1 MTQPHSR
8 ILFKRITILA
18 LIAVA
23 AVAMVF
29 RDNPLN
35 AKAQGYAQGIATTSA
50 ATYVTLRTLNAF
62 LSTAQELEVGV
73 AFIASG
79 TAQPLKVLEPID
91 DTVERIAGLIFGV
104 MVATGVLAV
113 SLGPVSSIGWAL
125 FALAMALALIRQ
137 RSSAS
142 NFLAVYGLFF
152 GLGMPLALV
161 MSSYLATSL
170 TEATYQSNLA
180 TVSDITKSVG
190 GADVLEDD
198 APGLTEYRALA
209 ASVWNRADE
218 LISALIA
225 ILSVYVFRIF
235 VMPLLLVGGLFL
247 LIKRLAASRQD

>member
-1 MTQPHSR
+1 M
-8 ILFKRITILA
+8 KRYAMMA
-18 LIAVA
+18 LLVMAIIAMA
-23 AVAMVF
+23 F
-29 RDNPLN
+29 RGNPIN
-35 AKAQGYAQGIATTSA
+35 THAQGYAQSVATTSA

-125 FALAMALALIRQ
+125 FALAMALALIRE
-137 RSSAS
+137 RTGAS

-161 MSSYLATSL
+161 LSSFLATAL
-170 TEATYQSNLA
+170 TEVTYQENLA
-180 TVSDITKSVG
+180 TVQDITRAVG
-190 GADVLEDD
+190 GTDVLEEDG
-198 APGLTEYRALA
+198 PGLTEYRALA
-209 ASVWNRADE
+209 ASVWSRADE

-247 LIKRLAASRQD
+247 LMRRMAAGRLG

>member
-1 MTQPHSR
+1 MKIGR
-8 ILFKRITILA
+8 IAMAA
-18 LIAVA
+18 LIVVAV
-23 AVAMVF
+23 VAMLF

-35 AKAQGYAQGIATTSA
+35 AQAQRYAHGIATTAA

-73 AFIASG
+73 AFIAQG

-125 FALAMALALIRQ
+125 FALALVLALVR
-137 RSSAS
+137 RNGKTM

-152 GLGMPLALV
+152 GLGLPLALV
-161 MSSYLATSL
+161 LSSGLSTLL
-170 TEATYQSNLA
+170 TEGTYQANLA
-180 TVSDITKSVG
+180 IVQDITQAVDST
-190 GADVLEDD
+190 DVLEDN
-198 APGLTEYRALA
+198 APGLSEYRALA
-209 ASVWNRADE
+209 ASVWSRADE
-218 LISALIA
+218 LISSLIA

-247 LIKRLAASRQD
+247 LISRLAADPLSGSSDTSL

>member
-1 MTQPHSR
+1 MISR
-8 ILFKRITILA
+8 RVIMAA
-18 LIAVA
+18 LIVVAVI
-23 AVAMVF
+23 AMAF
-29 RDNPLN
+29 RDNPLTTR
-35 AKAQGYAQGIATTSA
+35 AQNYAQGIATTSA

-62 LSTAQELEVGV
+62 LSTAQELEVGLT
-73 AFIASG
+73 FIASG

-91 DTVERIAGLIFGV
+91 DTVERIASLIFGV

-125 FALAMALALIRQ
+125 FALAMALALIRE
-137 RSSAS
+137 RSGTS

-161 MSSYLATSL
+161 LSSFLATAL
-170 TEATYQSNLA
+170 TEMTYQENLA
-180 TVSDITKSVG
+180 TVQDITQAVG
-190 GADVLEDD
+190 GTDVLQEDS
-198 APGLTEYRALA
+198 PGLTEYRALA
-209 ASVWNRADE
+209 ASVWSRADE

-247 LIKRLAASRQD
+247 LMRRMAAGRLG

>member
-1 MTQPHSR
+1 MTPER
-8 ILFKRITILA
+8 TRLTPKRLMMVALLALA
-18 LIAVA
+18 LIA
-23 AVAMVF
+23 MVV

-35 AKAQGYAQGIATTSA
+35 AQAQRYAQGIATTSA

-113 SLGPVSSIGWAL
+113 SLGPGCSSGWAL

-137 RSSAS
+137 HGNTT
-142 NFLAVYGLFF
+142 NFLGVYGLFF
-152 GLGMPLALV
+152 GMGLPLALV
-161 MSSYLATSL
+161 LSSYLAVAL
-170 TEATYQSNLA
+170 TETTYQENFA
-180 TVSDITKSVG
+180 IVQDITQAVG
-190 GADVLEDD
+190 GAEVLEED

-209 ASVWNRADE
+209 ASVWSRADE
-218 LISALIA
+218 LISALIG

-235 VMPLLLVGGLFL
+235 VMPLLLIGGLFL
-247 LIKRLAASRQD
+247 LIRRASIMRP

>member
-1 MTQPHSR
+1 MKRR
-8 ILFKRITILA
+8 IAMVA
-18 LIAVA
+18 LIVVA
-23 AVAMVF
+23 IIAMLF

-35 AKAQGYAQGIATTSA
+35 THAQRYAQSVATTAA

-104 MVATGVLAV
+104 MVVTGVLAV
-113 SLGPVSSIGWAL
+113 SLGPVSSIGWGL

-137 RSSAS
+137 RSGTT
-142 NFLAVYGLFF
+142 NFLAVYGIFF
-152 GLGMPLALV
+152 GVGLPLALV
-161 MSSYLATSL
+161 LSSWLATTL
-170 TEATYQSNLA
+170 TEAAYQQNL
-180 TVSDITKSVG
+180 TVVQDITQAVG
-190 GADVLEDD
+190 GADVLDED

-209 ASVWNRADE
+209 SNVWSRADE

-225 ILSVYVFRIF
+225 LLSVYVFRIF
-235 VMPLLLVGGLFL
+235 VMPLMLVGGLFL
-247 LIKRLAASRQD
+247 LIRRVASDP